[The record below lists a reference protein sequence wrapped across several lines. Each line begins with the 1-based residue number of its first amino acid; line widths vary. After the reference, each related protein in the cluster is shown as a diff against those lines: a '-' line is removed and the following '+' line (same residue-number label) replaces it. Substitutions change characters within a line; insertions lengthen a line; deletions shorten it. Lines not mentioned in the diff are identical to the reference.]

1 MNFSKKP
8 GVSFLVIIFSAF
20 SFIHEKLCVCT
31 RRWEGGLCFVADNP
45 SYCSGMSFSRLCE
58 TLYIIS
64 NAVEPI
70 QIPAFPVYH
79 IFGTSRKTVGYSKES
94 VSYNTMKS

>member
-20 SFIHEKLCVCT
+20 SFIHERLCV
-31 RRWEGGLCFVADNP
+31 RGGGRGSLLCSSDNP
-45 SYCSGMSFSRLCE
+45 SYCSGMSFSRQCE

-64 NAVEPI
+64 SAVDPI
-70 QIPAFPVYH
+70 HIPAFPVYH
-79 IFGTSRKTVGYSKES
+79 IFGTSRKTVGYSKKIS
-94 VSYNTMKS
+94 IL